1 MRRARNRFYTI
12 DAENEEEFIK
22 EFENIKRSRLSK
34 ITFEEKQEN
43 EEDEKIQEIDEEE
56 TLSPRKK
63 KNSIIFNEDGEY
75 SGKVLMMMTRII

>member
-22 EFENIKRSRLSK
+22 EFENIKRSRLSQLN
-34 ITFEEKQEN
+34 FEENQEN
-43 EEDEKIQEIDEEE
+43 EDDEKIQEIDEEE

-63 KNSIIFNEDGEY
+63 KNLIIFNEDGEY